1 MKRKDTGT
9 TLNRLRG
16 FLPVCQGQ
24 EEECCSHPLCEP
36 GPRVC
41 VQPVHGEEMNKL
53 SESEKGYIAGFLD
66 GEGEI

>member
-1 MKRKDTGT
+1 
-9 TLNRLRG
+9 
-16 FLPVCQGQ
+16 
-24 EEECCSHPLCEP
+24 
-36 GPRVC
+36 